1 MATKVKKVKETQANR
16 EKRIFKDQPIWKS
29 VLQMSAPA
37 MIAMLVF
44 GLYNFADSIL
54 SIQLANDNYTNILGS
69 KSGISSKDL
78 VRLFMAGTGPITT
91 FIMAITLLFGVGVA
105 RRVSVN
111 IGSGNEER
119 AIKTMKT
126 TMQTGLVVS
135 ILLIPILMFAAKPW
149 IHAQFDGDPRMAN
162 IIADHS
168 FEYVWIIIMAAPLMM
183 FNQISTSLLRT
194 EARNKEAILA
204 TVLPLFVNLLL
215 DWLFMGPLGMG
226 VEGSAWATF
235 ISYVITGLLMAFFI
249 TRSKESRLIWKNL
262 FGKKNFQLITL
273 VGVLLVGVSPFLR
286 NMAQSITQTF
296 EMNKIQAVSQEVYGS
311 HMVMTSAMTAVFP
324 LFGLFFPIMFG
335 FVQAGSPLAAYSF
348 GAKDMKRV
356 KGTIIWVA
364 VFSFITGIIIY
375 VVSTFGLFG
384 ILSNWL
390 GTENK
395 IHGHAFI
402 ADQITAANKLGD
414 TGLAAKLKDLDT
426 YMQKNHGGMGYKFSD
441 HMVEKANV
449 IYGIMLAPLPL
460 FGIMMS
466 SMVLFGS
473 TDRVLMS
480 IIASSLRGIILLF
493 PFLIVF
499 ANIANAHPG
508 DMIQNITGTNGAFSS
523 EYIFWWF
530 YPALL
535 TTTTIIVLLGMIWTF
550 RKLRTKELVTLDTRI
565 DNVHTWARTKR
576 KTRLDKRIA
585 KKQ

>member
-1 MATKVKKVKETQANR
+1 MAIKAKKVKESQANR

-54 SIQLANDNYTNILGS
+54 SIQLANDNYEGLSNRMPGVT
-69 KSGISSKDL
+69 SKDL

-91 FIMAITLLFGVGVA
+91 FLMAITLLFGVGVA

-135 ILLIPILMFAAKPW
+135 VILIPILMFAAKPW
-149 IHAQFDGDPRMAN
+149 IHAQFDGDPRMASV
-162 IIADHS
+162 IADKS
-168 FEYVWIIIMAAPLMM
+168 FDYVWIIVMSAPIMM

-204 TVLPLFVNLLL
+204 TVLPLFVNLFC

-235 ISYVITGLLMAFFI
+235 LSYIITALLMAYFI
-249 TRSKESRLIWKNL
+249 TKSKGSRLIWKNL
-262 FGKKNFQLITL
+262 FGRKNFQLITL
-273 VGVLLVGVSPFLR
+273 VGVLLVGISPFLR

-296 EMNKIQAVSQEVYGS
+296 EMNKIQGVSQEVYGS
-311 HMVMTSAMTAVFP
+311 HMIMTSAMTGVFP

-356 KGTIIWVA
+356 RGTIIWVA
-364 VFSFITGIIIY
+364 IFSFITGLIIY
-375 VVSTFGLFG
+375 LISTFALFEV
-384 ILSNWL
+384 LSSWL
-390 GTENK
+390 GTGPKNYDYKEINALLIKVPTGEGHKKLLEIQTWATK
-395 IHGHAFI
+395 I
-402 ADQITAANKLGD
+402 
-414 TGLAAKLKDLDT
+414 
-426 YMQKNHGGMGYKFSD
+426 NHGNANFHFSVD
-441 HMVEKANV
+441 MVRKSKI

-460 FGIMMS
+460 FGVMMA

-480 IIASSLRGIILLF
+480 IFASSLRGIILLF
-493 PFLIVF
+493 PFLIIF
-499 ANIANAHPG
+499 AHIAKG
-508 DMIQNITGTNGAFSS
+508 DTGNMIENVVGNHGPFAK
-523 EYIFWWF
+523 EYLFWWF

-535 TTTTIIVLLGMIWTF
+535 TTTTIIVLIGMIWTF
-550 RKLRTKELVTLDTRI
+550 RVLRTKELVTLDTRI
-565 DNVHTWARTKR
+565 ETAHTWARAR
-576 KTRLDKRIA
+576 RQARADKRIA
-585 KKQ
+585 RKQ